1 MDLWILKRAS
11 DGLGR
16 HALILIGAA
25 FLASGYTA
33 GALDR
38 HLAGAAIAASLVAG
52 GFAFMHST
60 LQTWATEVLP
70 EARATVVSFFAG
82 AVFAGSGVATAV
94 AAPLAEDG
102 SFGLLFAIAALT
114 AIPLGIVGTLARLV
128 YDRR

>member
-1 MDLWILKRAS
+1 MRSSCAWGPSIIEFVCLLL
-11 DGLGR
+11 GLGSR
-16 HALILIGAA
+16 TLN
-25 FLASGYTA
+25 
-33 GALDR
+33 
-38 HLAGAAIAASLVAG
+38 
-52 GFAFMHST
+52 ST

-114 AIPLGIVGTLARLV
+114 AIPLGIVGTLARLGC
-128 YDRR
+128 DSR